1 LSSHTLVNVTEFTA
15 AAREEAIMT
24 GSASELARRLG
35 DHAEAVCREYLS
47 NGHRSGNHW
56 IVGDVRNTRGR
67 SMHVRLKA
75 NAKGPAGKWVDEA
88 TTEFGDL
95 LDVIRESC
103 GLIEFRDVANEARR
117 FLDMPRP
124 QTQSH
129 GAQRQPAAARG
140 TPEAARRLFAMS
152 RPIVGT
158 LAERYLA
165 GRGILVTTCER
176 ALRFHPGCYYRDLV
190 TGETQALPALIAAVT
205 SLDGCI
211 TGLQRTWLD
220 ANGNSKAQIADP
232 RRSLGHLLG
241 NGIWLGRDPGSP
253 VPVLAAGEGFE
264 TMASLRTVMPALPM
278 VAATSAN
285 HLAGLTIPTGCRR
298 LYIAADADAAGR
310 HGVGRLSQRAGEAGI
325 RALVLRPQLG
335 DFNDDLLYFGSAR
348 LAAWLSDQLAPQ
360 DARQV
365 LTSGRPFRG
374 CSRVGAASGKPQA

>member
-1 LSSHTLVNVTEFTA
+1 
-15 AAREEAIMT
+15 MT

-67 SMHVRLKA
+67 SMHVRLKT

-103 GLIEFRDVANEARR
+103 GLVEFRDVADEARR
-117 FLDMPRP
+117 FLAIPRP
-124 QTQSH
+124 QAQNP
-129 GAQRQPAAARG
+129 GARHQPAAARG
-140 TPEAARRLFAMS
+140 SPHAARRLFAMS
-152 RPIVGT
+152 QPIAGT

-165 GRGILVTTCER
+165 GRGILLTAREF

-190 TGETQALPALIAAVT
+190 TGETQTLPALIAAVT
-205 SLDGCI
+205 GLDGRI

-220 ANGNSKAQIADP
+220 PAGTGKAPLADP

-241 NGIWLGRDPGSP
+241 NGIWLGLDPGAP
-253 VPVLAAGEGFE
+253 VPVMSAGEGFE
-264 TMASLRTVMPALPM
+264 TMASLRTLMPSLP
-278 VAATSAN
+278 VAAATSAN
-285 HLAGLTIPTGCRR
+285 HLAGLIFPPGCRR

-310 HGVGRLSQRAGEAGI
+310 HGIERLSQRAGEAGI
-325 RALVLRPQLG
+325 LALALRPQLG
-335 DFNDDLLYFGSAR
+335 DFNDDLRHLGPAR
-348 LAAWLSDQLAPQ
+348 LAAWLRDQFVPE
-360 DARQV
+360 DARLFLPSV
-365 LTSGRPFRG
+365 
-374 CSRVGAASGKPQA
+374 